1 MKRAALLS
9 IGLLAAGLISAADT
23 LRLTLPA
30 VIRYVQQ
37 NHPMLRQG
45 NIVVNRGD
53 VGLRLARGM
62 FDPKLYLQ
70 SSNKYYAGKEYYQL
84 LDAGL
89 KVPTWFGIEGFA
101 GREQARGEFLNPDN
115 SLPANGLT
123 YAGVSVPLGRDL
135 ITDRRRTA
143 LAKAKLMLQESEFQR
158 QSMLNELFA
167 EVVSDYASWYTH
179 WLEVRL
185 YEEAVKLTELRL
197 AQLRN
202 TVAAGARAAIDTL
215 ETDVLRRNFM
225 ISLRDAE
232 GKLFKSRM
240 MLSVHLWNN
249 NGEPLEPDDN
259 VFPSDLGLAL
269 VDSMAASWPLNR
281 MQADLRTLQP
291 GLQEQFFKIRSAEV
305 DLRLQQQY
313 LLPDIRLK
321 YNVLS
326 EPFFNPSIPGPGLW
340 NNYQWGID
348 AGLNLFM
355 RQERAQYKIAGLA
368 LESARLRYDFK
379 QLETVNK
386 LRATSLTFANYSSI
400 FTEYSSVVDGYLR
413 LYQAE
418 QARLDAGES
427 DLFIVNT
434 RELRWVESRLKEIEY
449 QRKYLLSG
457 VEYVQAA
464 GQYWRLAE

>member
-1 MKRAALLS
+1 MRKAALVC
-9 IGLLAAGLISAADT
+9 IGLCMAGSAAADT

-45 NIVVNRGD
+45 NIVVNRGELN
-53 VGLRLARGM
+53 LRLARGL
-62 FDPKLYLQ
+62 FDPKLYLE
-70 SSNKYYAGKEYYQL
+70 SSNKYYAGKDYYQL

-89 KVPTWFGIEGFA
+89 KVPTWFGVEAYA
-101 GREQARGEFLNPDN
+101 GREQARGDFLSPENT
-115 SLPANGLT
+115 LPPNGLT

-143 LAKAKLMLQESEFQR
+143 LAKAKLMVQESEFQR
-158 QSMLNELFA
+158 QSMLNDLFA

-185 YEEAVKLTELRL
+185 YEEAVRLTELRL
-197 AQLRN
+197 GQLRN
-202 TVAAGARAAIDTL
+202 SVTAGARAAIDTL
-215 ETDVLRRNFM
+215 ETDVLRRNFL

-232 GKLFKSRM
+232 GKLIKSRL
-240 MLSVHLWNN
+240 MLSVHLWNDR
-249 NGEPLEPDDN
+249 GEPLEPGDSIL
-259 VFPSDLGLAL
+259 PSEIGLAM
-269 VDSMAASWPLNR
+269 VDSMAASWSLSR
-281 MQADLRTLQP
+281 MQADLLNLQP
-291 GLQEQFFKIRSAEV
+291 GLREQYFKLRSTEV
-305 DLRLQQQY
+305 DLRLQRQN

-321 YNVLS
+321 YNVLT
-326 EPFFNPSIPGPGLW
+326 EPVFNPSVPGPGLW

-355 RQERAQYKIAGLA
+355 RKERADYRIAGLA

-379 QLETVNK
+379 QLETANK
-386 LRATSLTFANYSSI
+386 MRATAAVYANYNSI
-400 FTEYSSVVDGYLR
+400 FREYRSVVDGYLQ
-413 LYQAE
+413 LYRAE
-418 QARLDAGES
+418 QTRLDAGES

-457 VEYVQAA
+457 VEYVQSA